1 MNDVADT
8 RRDAPGTRTRV
19 DASGIRLM
27 RVDCHSVPARRAAPV
42 DVATHEAAAA
52 IVLDVRTRGEAAVR
66 SHGERLG
73 DIEPGEPLVLDRP
86 AMARTA
92 AEVPVDQLAL
102 LERVAERIEGFARA
116 QRDAIGAVRIPVPGG
131 WAGHRVQPVDGAGC
145 YAPGGRFPLPSSM
158 LMTVLTARAAG
169 VETVWAA
176 SPRPAPIT
184 IAAAMVAGADGVLA
198 VGGAQAIAALAYGA
212 GPVPAADVICGP
224 GNRFV
229 TAAKKIVAAD
239 RRIDMLAG
247 PSELLV
253 VADGSSDPGT
263 VAADLLAQAEHDPD
277 AIPILVAPD
286 ETVIRAVEAALQEQL
301 ETLSTRDT
309 AALALENGYAILC
322 PDREAMIAAC
332 DAVAPEHL
340 QLSCERPHEIAE
352 RLRHYGGL
360 FVGEAAAEVL
370 GDYGAGPNHTL
381 PTGGT
386 ARLHAGLS
394 VMDFLRLQTTLAI
407 DHPAAAGPL
416 VADAIALAEL
426 EGLAGHAAA
435 ARRRLVTR

>member
-1 MNDVADT
+1 MSEATMVT
-8 RRDAPGTRTRV
+8 PTEVRLRRVSPAGIPDRRSSPV
-19 DASGIRLM
+19 DA
-27 RVDCHSVPARRAAPV
+27 
-42 DVATHEAAAA
+42 ATHEAALA
-52 IVLDVRTRGEAAVR
+52 IVEDVRAGGEDAVR
-66 SHGERLG
+66 RHAERLG
-73 DIEPGEPLVLDRP
+73 DIAPGEPLTLDRA
-86 AMARTA
+86 AMERA
-92 AEVPVDQLAL
+92 AADVPREQIAL
-102 LERVAERIEGFARA
+102 LERVAGRIERFARA
-116 QRDAIGAVRIPVPGG
+116 QREAIAPVRVPVPGG

-158 LMTVLTARAAG
+158 LMTVITARAAG
-169 VETVWAA
+169 VATAWAA

-184 IAAAMVAGADGVLA
+184 IAAALVAGADGLLA

-212 GPVPAADVICGP
+212 GPVPAADTICGP
-224 GNRFV
+224 VNRFV
-229 TAAKKIVAAD
+229 TAAKRIVAAD

-247 PSELLV
+247 PSELLL
-253 VADGSSDPGT
+253 VADATADPET

-277 AIPILVAPD
+277 AIPVLLATD
-286 ETVIRAVEAALQEQL
+286 AAVIDAVDAALGRRL
-301 ETLSTRDT
+301 AVLSTRDT
-309 AALALENGYAILC
+309 AARALENGYAILA
-322 PDREAMIAAC
+322 DDVDAVVAAC

-340 QLSCERPHEIAE
+340 QLSCADPHAIAA

-407 DHPAAAGPL
+407 DHPEAAAPL
-416 VADAIALAEL
+416 AADARALAEL

-435 ARRRLVTR
+435 AGRRIGGA